1 MPGLKY
7 AADRLPRLADIVAK
21 VPKVVVADFSSIK
34 DILGFSLA
42 LRNELG
48 VLLSSDSIST
58 PTSKP
63 GAYLGKKEVKT
74 RNGKPRS
81 RA

>member
-1 MPGLKY
+1 LLQKSQK
-7 AADRLPRLADIVAK
+7 I
-21 VPKVVVADFSSIK
+21 VVADFSPIK

-58 PTSKP
+58 PKNKP